1 MTETL
6 LVAAAFD
13 APATRSL
20 TAAMEAE
27 MVLAYG
33 GSEVSPAVPED
44 FSTPPGVFLLARLQG
59 VDAGC
64 GGLRLL
70 RDGVGEVKR
79 MYVAPSVR
87 GRGVGRAL
95 LRGLLEHARD
105 AGLTRVQLETGTAQP
120 DAMALYE
127 GEGFTPVPAY
137 GHHRDDPRSRCYA
150 LDL

>member
-1 MTETL
+1 MTEPY

-13 APATRSL
+13 APSARRL
-20 TAAMEAE
+20 TTAMEAE

-33 GSEVSPAVPED
+33 GGEVSPTVAED
-44 FSTPPGVFLLARLQG
+44 FTTPPGVFLLARLES
-59 VDAGC
+59 VDVGC

-95 LRGLLEHARD
+95 LRTLLDHARD

-120 DAMALYE
+120 GARALYE

-150 LDL
+150 FDL